1 MAENFYI
8 ALLQYPVYNKN
19 GDVVTT
25 AIANMDVHDISRAAR
40 TYGVE
45 RFYIVTP
52 IAPQRE
58 LVEKI
63 LRHWQKGYGSSYNPS
78 RREAFQVACVKSS
91 LEEAIE
97 DIAGAKGVN
106 PQLVAT
112 GAALS
117 GELLTFKALK
127 VKIRESSDPY
137 LLLFGTGW
145 GIAEEVLRKADY
157 FLEPIKGAADYNH
170 LSVRSAVSVVLDRLR
185 GREMDAD

>member
-25 AIANMDVHDISRAAR
+25 AVANMDVHDISRAAR

-63 LRHWQKGYGSSYNPS
+63 LRHWQEGYGSSYNPS

-91 LEEAIE
+91 LEEAIQ
-97 DIAGAKGVN
+97 DIASAKGVN
-106 PQLVAT
+106 PRLVAT
-112 GAALS
+112 GASLS

-137 LLLFGTGW
+137 LLLFGTGS

>member
-1 MAENFYI
+1 MTENFYI

-25 AIANMDVHDISRAAR
+25 SVANMDVHDISRAAR

-52 IAPQRE
+52 IVPQQE
-58 LVEKI
+58 LVGKI
-63 LRHWQKGYGSSYNPS
+63 LRHWQKGYGSCCNPS

-106 PQLVAT
+106 PRIVAT
-112 GAALS
+112 GAGLT

-127 VKIRESSDPY
+127 VKIMESRDPY

-157 FLEPIKGAADYNH
+157 FLEPIKGVADYNH

-185 GREMDAD
+185 GRKMDDD